1 MKLATLKDGTFLV
14 VSRDLQLALPANDI
28 AESILD
34 ALKRWPAIEQ
44 RLVDRYRSFE
54 DGPPLESFR
63 FDPKNVNAPLPWA
76 PQWLDGST
84 FQNHGRL
91 MEKAFDLPAADYSVN
106 PMMYQGN
113 SDDFIGPTDDVLV
126 SSESDGADCEGEIGI
141 VVDHVRMGC
150 SRREALSHVRLL
162 VLIND
167 VSLRAHAAREMKTGF
182 GWIQAK
188 PCTSFGPVAVTP
200 DELGSSWRDGRVHL
214 PLRCE
219 RNGEWLGQPNGR
231 EMTFGFDQLI
241 EYAAYSRSLAAGT
254 VIGSGTFSNAD
265 RAAGSVC
272 IAERRAIE
280 MIDFGE
286 ARTAFLR
293 DGERI
298 RLEATDAAGQ
308 SLFGAIDQ
316 RYVIGS
322 RAVPH

>member
-1 MKLATLKDGTFLV
+1 MKLATLKDGRFLV
-14 VSRDLQLALPANDI
+14 VSRDLRLALPANDI
-28 AESILD
+28 AESLLD
-34 ALKRWPAIEQ
+34 ALRRWPTVEP
-44 RLVDRYRSFE
+44 RLLGRYRSFD
-54 DGPPLESFR
+54 DGTPLGSFR
-63 FDPKNVNAPLPWA
+63 FEPEKTNCPLPRA

-84 FQNHGRL
+84 FENHGRL
-91 MEKAFDLPAADYSVN
+91 MEKAFSMPAADYSLN

-113 SDDFIGPTDDVLV
+113 SDDFIGPTDDVAV
-126 SSESDGADCEGEIGI
+126 PSDSDGADCEGEIGV
-141 VVDHVRMGC
+141 VVDDVPMGC
-150 SRREALSHVRLL
+150 PRSSALTHVRLL

-188 PCTSFGPVAVTP
+188 PCTSFAPVAVTP
-200 DELGSSWRDGRVHL
+200 DELASSWRDGRVHL

-219 RNGEWLGQPNGR
+219 RNGEWMGHPNGR

-241 EYAAYSRSLAAGT
+241 AYAAYSRPLSAGT

-280 MIDFGE
+280 MIDFCE
-286 ARTAFLR
+286 PRTPFLR

-298 RLEATDAAGQ
+298 RLESTDASGQ
-308 SLFGAIDQ
+308 SIFGAIDQ
-316 RYVIGS
+316 RYVIAKCS
-322 RAVPH
+322 RD

>member
-1 MKLATLKDGTFLV
+1 MKFATLKDGTFVV
-14 VSRDLQLALPANDI
+14 VSRDLRLALPADDI
-28 AESILD
+28 AESILE
-34 ALKRWPAIEQ
+34 AVQRWPTIEN
-44 RLVDRYRSFE
+44 RLVERYRSFD
-54 DGPPLESFR
+54 DGTPQGSLA
-63 FDPKNVNAPLPWA
+63 FDPESANCPLPRA

-91 MEKAFDLPAADYSVN
+91 MEKAFNLPAADYSVN

-126 SSESDGADCEGEIGI
+126 PSESDGADCEGEIGI
-141 VVDHVRMGC
+141 VVGPVPMGC
-150 SRREALSHVRLL
+150 PRSEALSHVRLL

-200 DELGSSWRDGRVHL
+200 DELASSWRDGRVHL

-219 RNGEWLGQPNGR
+219 RNGEWMGHPNGR

-241 EYAAYSRSLAAGT
+241 AYAAYSRPLAAGT

-280 MIDFGE
+280 MIEFGE
-286 ARTAFLR
+286 PRTPFLR

-298 RLEATDAAGQ
+298 RLESTDAAGQ
-308 SLFGAIDQ
+308 SMFGAIDQ
-316 RYVIGS
+316 RYVIGN
-322 RAVPH
+322 RANPR